1 MTNKVEKRRAKRL
14 PTLWEVT
21 FSDGQRSFT
30 DFVRDMSTGGMQLES
45 PVAFKPNTHLIL
57 SFGPPPIR
65 LRAVVRWCKRDG
77 IKYVMGVQFLFENPE
92 QERAIRSRIHSMF
105 WTYAKA

>member
-1 MTNKVEKRRAKRL
+1 MSNKIERRNAKRL
-14 PTLWEVT
+14 PTMWEVT

-45 PVAFKPNTHLIL
+45 PVAFKPNTHLTL
-57 SFGPPPIR
+57 TFGPPPVKVHA
-65 LRAVVRWCKRDG
+65 LVRWCKRSG
-77 IKYVMGVQFLFENPE
+77 IKYVMGIQFLFENAE
-92 QERAIRSRIHSMF
+92 QERAVRSRITSMF